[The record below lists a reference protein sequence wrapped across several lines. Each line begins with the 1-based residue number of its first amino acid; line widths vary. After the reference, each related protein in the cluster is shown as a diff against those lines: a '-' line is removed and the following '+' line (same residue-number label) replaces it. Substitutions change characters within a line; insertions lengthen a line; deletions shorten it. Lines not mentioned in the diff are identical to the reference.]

1 MSFRT
6 KNREHV
12 TNQATPKNP
21 ITFTNKPHKHFLFL
35 TTFRYNHIHFFYG
48 HFEYVMTSA
57 LLLPSIVLLIGLAL
71 LVWSSD
77 IFIDGAASISLHMN
91 ISPLIIGV
99 VVLGFGT
106 SMPEIVVAT
115 LAALDGSPGL
125 AIGNAVGSNIANI
138 ALVLGAAALIAPIVV
153 KSSILKREIPIL
165 LAISLGAYALVLD
178 GELGFIDGIILI
190 VALILTMFWMIKA
203 NKEMDPND
211 PIAAETLEEI
221 GNEPD
226 LTMKKSLAYLVGGLI
241 VLMTSAKMMVWGAV
255 DIAQTFGI
263 SEVVIGLTIIAI
275 GTSLPELAA
284 AISAARKNEADLMI
298 GNIVGS
304 NLFNIL
310 AVLAVPALL
319 APSLLEPN
327 ILTIDMPVM
336 LGFTLLML
344 LFALPFK
351 GKATINTPKGFL
363 LLFGFVAYL
372 IILYFRSTAV

>member
-1 MSFRT
+1 
-6 KNREHV
+6 
-12 TNQATPKNP
+12 
-21 ITFTNKPHKHFLFL
+21 
-35 TTFRYNHIHFFYG
+35 
-48 HFEYVMTSA
+48 MTSA

-372 IILYFRSTAV
+372 IILYFRSTAI